1 MEVSIRKIGNA
12 QGIIFPNELSLEVGV
27 RYRIEQSGPALIM
40 TPINSELFA
49 NPDDWVGFRD
59 SISQA
64 DREWD
69 QLADS

>member
-1 MEVSIRKIGNA
+1 MAMLRES
-12 QGIIFPNELSLEVGV
+12 FF
-27 RYRIEQSGPALIM
+27 
-40 TPINSELFA
+40 PINSELFA

>member
-1 MEVSIRKIGNA
+1 
-12 QGIIFPNELSLEVGV
+12 
-27 RYRIEQSGPALIM
+27 M
-40 TPINSELFA
+40 TPINLALLA

>member
-1 MEVSIRKIGNA
+1 MLRES
-12 QGIIFPNELSLEVGV
+12 FF
-27 RYRIEQSGPALIM
+27 
-40 TPINSELFA
+40 PINSELFA